1 MSKKAKSAA
10 TGVLV
15 VAGLLLL
22 ASEAQT
28 IHDQIKASACGFAL
42 WGAAWAVWQLWGRI
56 GYLIRKATYCVREVL
71 ADEIVL
77 PEEDAA

>member
-1 MSKKAKSAA
+1 MIKAKNAA

-15 VAGLLLL
+15 VSGLVML

-28 IHDQIKASACGFAL
+28 ISDQLKAAACGFAL
-42 WGAAWAVWQLWGRI
+42 WGASWLVWQLWGRI